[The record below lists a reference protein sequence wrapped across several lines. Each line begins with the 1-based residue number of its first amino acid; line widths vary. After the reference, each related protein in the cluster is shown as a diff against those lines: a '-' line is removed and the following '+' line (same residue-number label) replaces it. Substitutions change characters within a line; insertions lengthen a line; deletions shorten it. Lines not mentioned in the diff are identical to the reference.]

1 MTGIKPN
8 KNNFEK
14 CSNFTPSIERRKN
27 SNDTAKA
34 GASGIVGDN
43 MLEPGGVIAFDKL
56 PCEKVYQGS
65 NNTWIVL
72 GRDRPGTEVSGYG
85 GLGDDSA
92 GAIDIVVGRMGPRPQ
107 CGVWAAPDFFQD
119 AARIHISQKTDID
132 ENFGLATG
140 KVGAS
145 FARSGIGIKADE
157 VRVVARE
164 GIKLVTGTDFENSL
178 GGVTD
183 LQLGVDIIANNDD
196 TELQPMVKGDNLV
209 FALNYIVGLIDKTL
223 GIMTNILKSQMEF
236 NSKISSHYHDITYFW
251 STPTSTSGTAIGAG
265 ATAMTTQMEKGI
277 LDLQGMKTNISNFY
291 PSYLRD
297 NPELIN
303 QQLLTERTQV
313 ANKNAPKSKGRYI
326 LSKYNNV
333 N

>member
-1 MTGIKPN
+1 MAGIKPN
-8 KNNFEK
+8 KNNFDK
-14 CSNFTPSIERRKN
+14 CSNFTPSVERKKN
-27 SNDTAKA
+27 SNDAAKA
-34 GASGIVGDN
+34 NASGVVGDN
-43 MLEPGGVIAFDKL
+43 MLEPGGVISFDRL
-56 PCEKVYQGS
+56 PSEKVYQGS

-85 GLGDDSA
+85 GLSDDGA

-107 CGVWAAPDFFQD
+107 CGVWVAPDFFQD

-132 ENFGLATG
+132 ENFGIAPG
-140 KVGAS
+140 RVGES
-145 FARSGIGIKADE
+145 KSRSGIGIKADE
-157 VRVVARE
+157 VRLIARE
-164 GIKLVTGTDFENSL
+164 GIKLVTGTDFENSQ

-209 FALNYIVGLIDKTL
+209 LAMGELCELMDKHL
-223 GIMTNILKSQMEF
+223 GITTSILEAQMKF
-236 NSKISSHYHDITYFW
+236 NSKVSSHYHDVTYFW

-265 ATAMTTQMEKGI
+265 AESMTKQMQEGI
-277 LDLQGMKTNISNFY
+277 TNLNLMKSNIQAFVVE
-291 PSYLRD
+291 YLRD
-297 NPELIN
+297 TIS
-303 QQLLTERTQV
+303 
-313 ANKNAPKSKGRYI
+313 ANKQRRDQSTDKFI

>member
-1 MTGIKPN
+1 MPGIKPN
-8 KNNFEK
+8 KNNFDK
-14 CSNFTPSIERRKN
+14 CSNFTPSVERRKN
-27 SNDTAKA
+27 SNDAAKA
-34 GASGIVGDN
+34 NASGVAGDN
-43 MLEPGGVIAFDKL
+43 MLEPGGVISFDRL
-56 PCEKVYQGS
+56 PNEKVYQGS
-65 NNTWIVL
+65 NNTWVVL

-85 GLGDDSA
+85 GLADDGA

-107 CGVWAAPDFFQD
+107 CGVWVSPDFFQD

-164 GIKLVTGTDFENSL
+164 GIKLVTGTDFENSQ

-209 FALNYIVGLIDKTL
+209 LAIGELCELMDKHL
-223 GIMTNILKSQMEF
+223 GITTSILEAQMKF
-236 NSKISSHYHDITYFW
+236 NSKVSSHYHDVTYFW

-265 ATAMTTQMEKGI
+265 AESMTKQMQEGI
-277 LDLQGMKTNISNFY
+277 TNLNLMKSNIQAFVVE
-291 PSYLRD
+291 YLRD
-297 NPELIN
+297 TIS
-303 QQLLTERTQV
+303 
-313 ANKNAPKSKGRYI
+313 ANKQRRDQSTDKFI

>member
-1 MTGIKPN
+1 MSGIKPN
-8 KNNFEK
+8 KGKEGLGDF
-14 CSNFTPSIERRKN
+14 SISQDR
-27 SNDTAKA
+27 NDGVPDAIRADSLGVGGDHLLEA
-34 GASGIVGDN
+34 GGAIS
-43 MLEPGGVIAFDKL
+43 FQKL
-56 PCEKVYQGS
+56 PSEKVVVGA
-65 NNTWIVL
+65 NNSWIVL
-72 GRDRPGTEVSGYG
+72 GRDRPGKEFSGYG
-85 GLGDDSA
+85 GLSDHGA
-92 GAIDIVVGRMGPRPQ
+92 GSIDIVVGRMGPRPQ
-107 CGVWAAPDFFQD
+107 CGVWVAPDFFQD

-140 KVGAS
+140 RVGAS

-164 GIKLVTGTDFENSL
+164 GIKLVTGTDFENSQ

-209 FALNYIVGLIDKTL
+209 FALHYMVDLIDETL
-223 GIMTNILKSQMEF
+223 SIMTSILKSQMEF
-236 NSKISSHYHDITYFW
+236 NSKVSSHYHDVTYFW

-265 ATAMTTQMEKGI
+265 ATAMTTQMQDGI
-277 LDLQGMKTNISNFY
+277 SSLQFMKSNIANFY
-291 PSYLRD
+291 PQYLRD
-297 NPELIN
+297 NPQLISNREN
-303 QQLLTERTQV
+303 QLPPGTD
-313 ANKNAPKSKGRYI
+313 KYI